1 MENINIISF
10 LFDIFQVIINGA
22 GSLWRVL
29 NYRIPLTGILTAVGK
44 ILEFFG
50 AEIDFTSFDGASIS
64 IMTIAGALLGTI
76 IIFVIIKKIIPL
88 L

>member
-1 MENINIISF
+1 MENINIINF
-10 LFDIFQVIINGA
+10 IFEIFNVIIAGA
-22 GSLWRVL
+22 RSLWAVL

-50 AEIDFTSFDGASIS
+50 AEIDFSNFDNANIS
-64 IMTIAGALLGTI
+64 IMTIAGVLLGTI